1 MSALQINLFGKLCVR
16 RDDRLLGG
24 FTAARV
30 QELFGYLLLFRTRP
44 HPRESLAT
52 VLWGDVPSA
61 QAKKQLRQV
70 LWQLQTALGQ
80 PDPADAASV
89 LIIEPEWVS
98 INAANGF
105 WLDIAALEA
114 AMTSVTGVPGRELD
128 AESAGA
134 LDAVIRGC
142 DGELLEGLTA
152 DWCLYERE
160 RLREVYLSA
169 RDKLMAYCEAQHLPE
184 QGLAHGEE
192 ILRHDRARERTHRRM
207 MRLQSLAGDRIAA
220 LRQFERCVAALEEE
234 LGVQP
239 SRRTITLYQQIR
251 AESSNGAVGGTASAV
266 PSWPVAAPQADGLS
280 ATPPLSDAL
289 AQLRQVQAALQSL
302 DQQIARGIAAI
313 EAATRHHRSDSDG
326 RRSSTTS
333 R

>member
-16 RDDRLLGG
+16 RDDRLLAG
-24 FTAARV
+24 FTAAKV
-30 QELFGYLLLFRTRP
+30 QELFGYLLLFRSRP
-44 HPRESLAT
+44 HTRESLAT
-52 VLWGDVPSA
+52 ILWGDFPSA
-61 QAKKQLRQV
+61 QAKKQLRQL
-70 LWQLQTALGQ
+70 LWQVQTALGQ
-80 PDPADAASV
+80 PDSADAASV

-98 INAANGF
+98 INAASGF

-114 AMTSVTGVPGRELD
+114 AMAGVTGVPGRELD

-134 LDAVIRGC
+134 LDAVIRVC

-160 RLREVYLSA
+160 RLRELYLSA
-169 RDKLMAYCEAQHLPE
+169 RDKLMAYCEAQRLPE

-207 MRLQSLAGDRIAA
+207 MRLQTLAGDRIAA
-220 LRQFERCVAALEEE
+220 LRQFDRCVAALSEE

-239 SRRTITLYQQIR
+239 SRRTIVLYQQIR
-251 AESSNGAVGGTASAV
+251 AESATGAVGAV
-266 PSWPVAAPQADGLS
+266 APSWPVVFPQPDERS
-280 ATPPLSDAL
+280 ATLPLSDAL
-289 AQLRQVQAALQSL
+289 SQLHQIHAALQGL
-302 DQQIARGIAAI
+302 EQQIARGIAAI
-313 EAATRHHRSDSDG
+313 EAATRHHGSASDG